1 MHSSPAKAQVVSP
14 LSLGLGYLSRR
25 GSMRPDLK
33 QLGPYWVVSTSR
45 AKGLGGVQFTPTV
58 NPTVKGGVNGMVNP
72 RLY

>member
-1 MHSSPAKAQVVSP
+1 M
-14 LSLGLGYLSRR
+14 GLGYLSRR

-45 AKGLGGVQFTPTV
+45 AKGLGGVQFAPTV